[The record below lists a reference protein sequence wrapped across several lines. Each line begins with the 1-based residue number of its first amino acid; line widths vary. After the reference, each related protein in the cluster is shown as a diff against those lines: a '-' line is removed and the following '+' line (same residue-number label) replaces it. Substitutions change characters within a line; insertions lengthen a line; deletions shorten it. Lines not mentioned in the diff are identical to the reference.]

1 MDLETYIRTGSIDMD
16 MDTYLR
22 SGQYKGELEFEI
34 RNMTSIMTRMADNSN
49 EIQDDINRIVSI
61 RGATMVHIIKDKMLE
76 KDMIWTKLMEMN
88 EILDETY
95 NLLHDFNE
103 AEEYVQKMTFYVLYM
118 SFGEDTKQD
127 MIKMRN
133 KYKFDYV
140 ESETIRS
147 ARLAELSSLWAMR
160 TERQNHNRY
169 RMMRNSD
176 VDYIKKDY
184 ELTAYFYNFL
194 KEN

>member
-1 MDLETYIRTGSIDMD
+1 
-16 MDTYLR
+16 
-22 SGQYKGELEFEI
+22 
-34 RNMTSIMTRMADNSN
+34 MTRMADNSN